1 MAGMKVKQTE
11 YLNTKGILAMADHYV
26 TIGRKYEQAT
36 AAGGIVVRDTN
47 TGRLVIK
54 AGTVYPAN
62 DKTAIGLVFQ
72 DYDVTDGDVNLAIMI
87 HGFVLAEKLPI
98 TPSGEALAAMKQI
111 SILEKEK
118 KDMTIAAAA
127 SAGK

>member
-26 TIGRKYEQAT
+26 TIGRKHEQAT
-36 AAGGIVVRDTN
+36 AVGGIVVQDTN

-62 DKTAIGLVFQ
+62 DETAIGLVFQ

-87 HGFVLAEKLPI
+87 HGFVLAEKLPTI
-98 TPSGEALAAMKQI
+98 PSNEALTAMKQI
-111 SILEKEK
+111 SILK
-118 KDMTIAAAA
+118 KDMTIVAAA
-127 SAGK
+127 SAGE

>member
-11 YLNTKGILAMADHYV
+11 YLNTKGFLAMADHYV
-26 TIGRKYEQAT
+26 TIGHKYKQAT
-36 AAGGIVVRDTN
+36 AAGGIVVQDAN

-62 DKTAIGLVFQ
+62 DGTAIGLVFQ

-87 HGFVLAEKLPI
+87 HGFVLAEKLPRI
-98 TPSGEALAAMKQI
+98 PTDEALIAMKQI
-111 SILEKEK
+111 SILK
-118 KDMTIAAAA
+118 KDMKIATVA
-127 SAGK
+127 SDDE

>member
-1 MAGMKVKQTE
+1 MKVKQTK

-26 TIGRKYEQAT
+26 TIGRKYGQAT
-36 AAGGIVVRDTN
+36 AVGGIVAQDAN

-62 DKTAIGLVFQ
+62 NKTAIGLVFQ

-87 HGFVLAEKLPI
+87 HGFVLAEKLPEI
-98 TPSGEALAAMKQI
+98 PSSEALAAMKQI
-111 SILEKEK
+111 SILEN
-118 KDMTIAAAA
+118 DVTIPPAA
-127 SAGK
+127 SAGE

>member
-1 MAGMKVKQTE
+1 MKVKQTE

-26 TIGRKYEQAT
+26 TIGRKHKQAT
-36 AAGGIVVRDTN
+36 AVGGIVVQDTN

-62 DKTAIGLVFQ
+62 DENAIGLVFQ
-72 DYDVTDGDVNLAIMI
+72 DYDVTDGDVNMAILI
-87 HGFVLAEKLPI
+87 HGFVLEEKLPI
-98 TPSGEALAAMKQI
+98 PPSGKALAAMKQI
-111 SILEKEK
+111 SILK
-118 KDMTIAAAA
+118 KDVTIADAA

>member
-36 AAGGIVVRDTN
+36 AASGIVVQDTN

-54 AGTVYPAN
+54 AGTVYPADN
-62 DKTAIGLVFQ
+62 ETAIGLVFQ

-87 HGFVLAEKLPI
+87 HGFVLAKKLPVI
-98 TPSGEALAAMKQI
+98 PSDKALAAMKQI
-111 SILEKEK
+111 SILKE
-118 KDMTIAAAA
+118 DMSIVAAA
-127 SAGK
+127 SAGE

>member
-36 AAGGIVVRDTN
+36 AASGIVVQDTN

-54 AGTVYPAN
+54 AGTVYPADN
-62 DKTAIGLVFQ
+62 ETAIGLVFQ

-87 HGFVLAEKLPI
+87 HGFVLAKKLPVI
-98 TPSGEALAAMKQI
+98 PSDKALAAMKQI
-111 SILEKEK
+111 SILKE
-118 KDMTIAAAA
+118 DMPIVAAA
-127 SAGK
+127 SAGE